1 MRFRIV
7 FGRDLHDNSKS
18 VLEAGEV
25 GSIDGSRGSQSD
37 LWCDI
42 LDERSRDGVAGSVLG
57 LDGSKRS
64 LVGATESV
72 EITSNITRVSGRRG
86 NRKIVVD
93 LVKEAKRDLGKLVST
108 GETGKDGSVGVAS
121 TGVQGTEAGFS
132 REGVCGISSNLDS
145 RGKTNAGGGA
155 ELGHLNNIKDASSIQ
170 VSVGVVNSEV
180 SSLVGLEGKLD
191 IGCDTERG
199 LQDASTVGG
208 SLGLIDIELGVGKLG
223 SNLGRKSSALAPF
236 GLNGDGDGAS
246 TLLAF
251 ERSLGSVVF
260 SQKI

>member
-1 MRFRIV
+1 V